1 MENPV
6 TNLSVIYY
14 SATGHVAE
22 MARRVAES
30 GAAAGAEVRLRQ
42 VVAATDRHDRPNHQE
57 ATSDDVEWADAVI
70 FGSPVRFGSAAWP
83 LRAFIESLLES
94 FTQGRLADKVYSA
107 FVAGRT
113 AHGGQESTL
122 LTLYVTLM
130 HFGGILVPP
139 GFTED
144 LKWIDGN
151 PYGVGH
157 VSGLDNDAEIS
168 APTSAALDHLARR
181 VVTVSDRQLG
191 IFPQAV

>member
-1 MENPV
+1 V
-6 TNLSVIYY
+6 TKLSVVYY
-14 SATGHVAE
+14 SSTGHVAE

-30 GAAAGAEVRLRQ
+30 ATAAGAEVRLRR
-42 VVAATDRHDRPNHQE
+42 VVEATDPAGITQDQPE
-57 ATSDDVEWADAVI
+57 ATTEDVDWADAVI

-122 LTLYVTLM
+122 LTLYITLM

-139 GFTED
+139 GFTEQ

-168 APTSAALDHLARR
+168 TPTSAALDHLARR
-181 VVTVSDRQLG
+181 VVTVSNRQLG
-191 IFPQAV
+191 IHPKAL